1 MKILDMMEGII
12 AEPRREVSK
21 YAPKTEIFK
30 INPDKI
36 KDVIGKGGD
45 MITKII
51 LEASHVN
58 SVNDVNAVKVDLA
71 DDGTVTIYHMDKDII
86 DKTREM
92 IENVAREVEIG
103 KIYTGKVVDIH
114 DFGCFVRLW
123 EGCEGLVHVSQLANE
138 RVEKPSDVVSVGDEI
153 LVKATGYD
161 KKGKLNL
168 SRKEALPKKEVK
180 EEKKE
185 TKE

>member
-1 MKILDMMEGII
+1 
-12 AEPRREVSK
+12 
-21 YAPKTEIFK
+21 
-30 INPDKI
+30 
-36 KDVIGKGGD
+36 
-45 MITKII
+45 
-51 LEASHVN
+51 
-58 SVNDVNAVKVDLA
+58 
-71 DDGTVTIYHMDKDII
+71 MDKDII
-86 DKTREM
+86 AKTREM